1 MNEYDITTA
10 FKVIENEL
18 IASMI
23 RNMDRHRAEET
34 KEGYEWS
41 MWQTEQLK
49 ALEKY
54 KRDNQKKYRK
64 QFQKINGEIDL
75 LIRKARETGNM
86 QQEIKILEAIKKG
99 FPTKKISKGMAG
111 EFFRLNDRKLEALIE
126 ATTHDMEK
134 AETAI
139 LRKAEDDYRQA
150 IYNAQVYANT
160 GAGTYE
166 KAVDMATKDMLSRG
180 LNCVQYV
187 NGARHTLADYA
198 DMAIRTASKRAYL
211 QGEGEK
217 RQEWGIATVI
227 INKRGNPCPK
237 CLPFCGKVLIDD
249 VWSGGPEDGVD
260 LETGKKYPLMSYAI
274 SCGLYHPRCKD
285 SHTTYF
291 PGISTADDTWTKEE
305 LEAIGQEYETEQKQ
319 QYAKRQEEKYERLAK
334 YSLDVENQKKYAKR
348 QAQWKQQH
356 PQGWRRQ
363 FMRNGSAEPEK
374 TWREKY
380 NETVGKETILKE
392 RLDQLNQESRKWEE
406 KYFETMD
413 EEYAQKSL
421 SNDPEIEDITKQLDK
436 IQEEKKAY
444 VKIRLTE
451 AEKSMA
457 EAGIAETVKLSEKM
471 TVESI
476 DILENSLREM
486 VVDNGLPSLKGVR
499 YDPSFVN
506 LYGGK
511 DTVALYNW
519 GDETM
524 YIGEML
530 SDPDAYKQHRLLA
543 ERSYKKQHSEHAPT
557 WKSTINNL
565 EKEIGEEDDSRR
577 RKYLTKNRNDVLS
590 GLISQRRLVAED
602 AKDAIIH
609 EYGHHVHNKAS
620 SESNIFGSKELKSKK
635 FAGSYEWGGVH
646 EGKVTAAQVS
656 DYAAESPLEAFAESF
671 TAYVK
676 DEDIPESLK
685 SVVEGAIEKT
695 GGKLKQPVVKVPD
708 SGIIKLTDTDQYVLN
723 QYVSFDFYP
732 INEKL
737 RNGTPLTERERNMA
751 EQLDSALQ
759 KMPLY
764 KGNLSRSLY
773 FGGDGDAIKEC
784 LNKFPVGEE
793 ICFKEFLSTTC
804 GAELYNPDGEIQI
817 FIENSR
823 KGRDITNINS
833 MEMEVLY
840 ERKSK
845 FKVINVTEKAE
856 KHWILLR
863 EG

>member
-54 KRDNQKKYRK
+54 KRNNQKKYRK
-64 QFQKINGEIDL
+64 QFQKINGEIDF

-99 FPTKKISKGMAG
+99 FPAKKISKGMAG

-180 LNCVQYV
+180 INCVQYI

-227 INKRGNPCPK
+227 VNKRGNPCPK

-274 SCGLYHPRCKD
+274 SQGLYHPRCRD

-305 LEAIGQEYETEQKQ
+305 LEAIGQEYEAEQKQ
-319 QYAKRQEEKYERLAK
+319 QYAKRQEEKYERLAE
-334 YSLDVENQKKYAKR
+334 YSLDAGNQKKYAER
-348 QAQWKQQH
+348 QAQWKQQN

-380 NETVGKETILKE
+380 NETVEKEAILKD

-406 KYFETMD
+406 KYFETME

-421 SNDPEIEDITKQLDK
+421 SNDPEIEDITKKLDK
-436 IQEEKKAY
+436 IQEGKKTY

-471 TVESI
+471 TVEAI
-476 DILENSLREM
+476 DILENSLQEM

-499 YDPSFVN
+499 YDPSFIN

-543 ERSYKKQHSEHAPT
+543 ERSYKKHRNEYEPT
-557 WKSTINNL
+557 WKSTIDSL
-565 EKEIGEEDDSRR
+565 EKEIPEEDDSGRK
-577 RKYLTKNRNDVLS
+577 KYLTKNRNDVLS

-620 SESNIFGSKELKSKK
+620 SESNIFGSKELKSRK

-676 DEDIPESLK
+676 GEDIPESLK
-685 SVVEGAIEKT
+685 SVVEGAVEKT
-695 GGKLKQPVVKVPD
+695 GGKLKQPVVKRLD
-708 SGIIKLTDTDQYVLN
+708 SGIMNSGARIINTYSKEAEEFAEMYYKEIRSFSTDTEKIAKNLGKSEDDIRKIKAYLFEDN
-723 QYVSFDFYP
+723 SLYDPDSDTWRRFDPDCAIAQSWQRLMVGKDIKPHDRTMIEHELLEMRIKKDNPSITHYEAHEMAT
-732 INEKL
+732 EKYDY
-737 RNGTPLTERERNMA
+737 RKEAA
-751 EQLDSALQ
+751 E
-759 KMPLY
+759 Y
-764 KGNLSRSLY
+764 YGNL
-773 FGGDGDAIKEC
+773 
-784 LNKFPVGEE
+784 
-793 ICFKEFLSTTC
+793 
-804 GAELYNPDGEIQI
+804 
-817 FIENSR
+817 
-823 KGRDITNINS
+823 
-833 MEMEVLY
+833 
-840 ERKSK
+840 
-845 FKVINVTEKAE
+845 E
-856 KHWILLR
+856 KHKKDR
-863 EG
+863 K